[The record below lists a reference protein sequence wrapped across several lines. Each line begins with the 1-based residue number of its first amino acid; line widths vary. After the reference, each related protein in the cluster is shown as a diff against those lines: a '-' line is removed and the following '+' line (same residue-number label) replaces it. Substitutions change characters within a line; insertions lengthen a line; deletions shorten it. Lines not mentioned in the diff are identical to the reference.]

1 MPSTGTDIALNTILY
16 GPPGTGK
23 TYHTVL
29 YAVAIIEKKQ
39 LDAIRQEP
47 YEAVLARYNQ
57 YKEAGRIA
65 FTTFHQPYGYEEFI
79 EGIKPIL
86 TEEDEDKNTCDVH
99 YDVQP
104 GVFKRFCD
112 AAASGRPAQRA
123 NLGIRENPTIWKVSL
138 NGTGDNPIRTDCLNN
153 GHIRIAWDNY
163 GQEITDRTVFT
174 SGGKTVLNAFI
185 NTMQIGDIVFS
196 CYTAT
201 LIDAIGVVTGSYEW
215 HEEYPE
221 LKRLRKVHWIV
232 KGIREDIF
240 ERNGNTAM
248 TLSSVYRLSNIS
260 LSDVY
265 QILQKYNCAPAALQ
279 VSQDSDNY
287 VFIIDEINR
296 GNISKIFGELI
307 TLIEPNKR
315 KGQSEEAAV
324 LLPNSQKL
332 FGVPKNVYL
341 IGTMNTADRSI
352 AAIDTALHR
361 RFSEVEMMPDPTVLK
376 GVCVEDVAI
385 DRMLDRLNQKIIA
398 LYDRDHTLGHAYF
411 MPLKKDPTVKT
422 LARVFRSSILPL
434 LQEYFYDDYEKIRK
448 VLGDNR
454 KQDEETQ
461 FILAKPIEY
470 QDLFGEDCSEDTP
483 VRYEVNEAAFEN
495 IDAYRMI

>member
-1 MPSTGTDIALNTILY
+1 MPTEEQTREKIREVIDHYKADFPKVDERERYKWLAIGWFKQHWNTDAADFPAMAKAAFAKTDNLLIAPGSYPCNQLQEY
-16 GPPGTGK
+16 GKENPEG
-23 TYHTVL
+23 L
-29 YAVAIIEKKQ
+29 KQ
-39 LDAIRQEP
+39 LFQT
-47 YEAVLARYNQ
+47 LYN
-57 YKEAGRIA
+57 EDIPLFTRWETFRNA
-65 FTTFHQPYGYEEFI
+65 FTDYYAPQGKRSKQDLHALSVYLTFY
-79 EGIKPIL
+79 
-86 TEEDEDKNTCDVH
+86 
-99 YDVQP
+99 
-104 GVFKRFCD
+104 
-112 AAASGRPAQRA
+112 RP
-123 NLGIRENPTIWKVSL
+123 
-138 NGTGDNPIRTDCLNN
+138 D
-153 GHIRIAWDNY
+153 IAWDNY

-422 LARVFRSSILPL
+422 LERVFRSSILPL

-483 VRYEVNEAAFEN
+483 VCYEVNEAAFEN